1 MIQIPERIAHRGFS
15 AEAPENTMAAFR
27 LAEQKGYQMF
37 ECDVQLSSD
46 GVPVIFHDETV
57 ERTTTGQGLLQD
69 HSFAEL
75 QALGV
80 NSLAEVLEWLTT
92 NTMSMN
98 LELKGQQL
106 DLVDRVSAVLKPY
119 LPKLNERILISSFEW
134 EQLEKF
140 NALNLNLPR
149 GVLVDDSL
157 FHKWGFDGIRA
168 RMQSLGALSLNL
180 DAKLLQG
187 GSLPEFLA
195 ICPIIL
201 VYTVKPHEIFDFI
214 KQGISGVFTNG

>member
-15 AEAPENTMAAFR
+15 ARAPENTMAAFR

-46 GVPVIFHDETV
+46 GVPVIFHDETL
-57 ERTTTGQGLLQD
+57 ERTTTGRGLLQE

-80 NSLAEVLEWLTT
+80 NSLAEVLEWLST

-98 LELKGQQL
+98 LELKGQQPN
-106 DLVDRVSAVLKPY
+106 LVDRVAVVLKSH
-119 LPKLNERILISSFEW
+119 LPQLNERILISSFEW

-140 NALNLNLPR
+140 NALNLKLPL
-149 GVLVDDSL
+149 GVLGDNDL
-157 FHKWGFDGIRA
+157 LQKWGLNGIRA
-168 RMQSLGALSLNL
+168 KVQSLGALSLNI

-187 GSLPEFLA
+187 GSLSEFLA

-201 VYTVKPHEIFDFI
+201 VYTVKPQEIFDFI
-214 KQGISGVFTNG
+214 KQGVSGVFTNG

>member
-80 NSLAEVLEWLTT
+80 NSLAEVL
-92 NTMSMN
+92 
-98 LELKGQQL
+98 
-106 DLVDRVSAVLKPY
+106 
-119 LPKLNERILISSFEW
+119 
-134 EQLEKF
+134 
-140 NALNLNLPR
+140 
-149 GVLVDDSL
+149 
-157 FHKWGFDGIRA
+157 
-168 RMQSLGALSLNL
+168 
-180 DAKLLQG
+180 
-187 GSLPEFLA
+187 
-195 ICPIIL
+195 
-201 VYTVKPHEIFDFI
+201 
-214 KQGISGVFTNG
+214 